1 MPPGEQQQQVVVNES
16 SNNISLGM
24 VNGPD
29 DTPPP
34 PQEKQLRSPTMHTT
48 GNNKASARTEQR
60 APRSVSGMS
69 VRTMRDWNAALAM
82 EDPDGVLARVAQR
95 IEQLRTVVSTPYDK
109 ELVSRQLFELAD
121 SSEDARIAVGS
132 HSQAIPLLVGLLR
145 SGTIAAKINA
155 AATLGVLCKEEDLRV
170 RVLLGGCVPPLLHL
184 LKSGSADAQTA
195 AARAI
200 HAVSQGGARDH
211 VGSKIFSTE
220 GVVPNLWQQLQD
232 GQKLDKSVDGLLT
245 GALRHLCNSTEG
257 FWPATLQAGGVEILV
272 KLLVSG
278 SPTAQANASS
288 LLSSMM
294 MAVEQS
300 AARVLGA
307 GATEPLL
314 DLLASGNEIS
324 VRAEAAGALKSLSSK
339 LKEAKQ
345 GIVAA
350 GGIAHLISATVAP
363 SKEFMQGEFAQLL
376 QENAM
381 GALAN
386 ISGGMPAVIL
396 SLAESTDSGRSEAE
410 LADTIGALAYALM
423 VLDESS
429 EAADL
434 VGPGMI
440 ERVLEKHLDPGTS
453 QLVQECAVEALASLY
468 GNAYLSKGLQHAEG
482 KKMLVGLVTMAN
494 LEAREELMR
503 SLTRLC
509 SGETD
514 LWQALKGREGVQ
526 LLISLLGL
534 STEQQQEYAAALL
547 SILSQEIDESKWAIT
562 AAGGIPPLVQL
573 LETGSSKAK
582 EDSAVILGNLCS
594 HSEDIRACVETAE
607 AVPALLW
614 LLKNAGLKGQEIA
627 SRALIQLVRNSD
639 ASTISQLTALLTG
652 DLPEVKIHVLDLVG
666 CLLTVASQEDIL
678 EEGTAAKEALQ
689 TVIQLLSSQNPDTQ
703 QSAASV
709 LAGIFDARKD
719 LRESPIVVE
728 SITPL
733 VVLID
738 LRNEQIASEA
748 ARALAAIFRSTR
760 YNHDAAIAAK
770 EAISPLIALAK
781 SSSIAVAEV
790 ATTALSNLLLDTE
803 LAEEAPAEDL
813 ILPLTRVLKE
823 GSSKGKEHGAG
834 ALARLL
840 RSRPVDDVL
849 AESIHQCGTVLAL
862 VALLAATDLED
873 TATSEALDAL
883 ASLARAKRGGAFSRP
898 PWAVLAEV
906 PYSIGPL
913 VTCLAVGTPNLKEKA
928 VEILSRL
935 CRDQP
940 VVLGDLIAGTA
951 KCIGALADRV
961 INSSSLEVK
970 VGAAA
975 LLICAAKEHRQ
986 TAMEALG
993 EVGSYHGLIKSL
1005 VEMLGYKPA
1014 EEIADSNGDVAHED
1028 DAVKDHK
1035 KNGMNGEEVVEN
1047 DSSEHDPAAILG
1059 GTVALWLLCVIA
1071 SHDSKSKVAVMEA
1084 NAIDVLT
1091 DKLAIF
1097 APNARQAEI
1106 EDNGSTW
1113 VSALLLA
1120 ILFQDRDV
1128 TRAPATMRAIPSL
1141 ATLLKSDESIDR
1153 YFAAQALASLVCNG
1167 SRGTLLAVANSGAAG
1182 GLIPLLGSVESDIS
1196 NLVALSDE
1204 FSLARNPEQVALE
1217 RLFRVEDIRFGAT
1230 ARKAI
1235 PALVDMLKPS
1245 SDRPGAPPLA
1255 LGLLTQVA
1263 KGSNTN
1269 KVAMAEAGALDA
1281 LTKYLSLGP
1290 QDAIEEAT
1298 ADLLR
1303 VLFSS
1308 SDLRRHE
1315 SAVGAVEQLVAVL
1328 RMGTRGARYSAA
1340 AALQGLFTADNIKI
1354 GDAAGQAIAP
1364 LVEMLSSG
1372 SEKEQRAAIGALI
1385 KLSADNPP
1393 KALAIAEAEAN
1404 AIEGLTRVLL
1414 SENSSLELKEDTAE
1428 LCRILFGN
1436 SRVRSSPAATSCI
1449 QPLVALLGTDLGSAQ
1464 QAGARALDNLLD
1476 DELQAEAVAAN
1487 GAVVPLVGLLVGS
1500 NYIMHEAAVSSLIKL
1515 AKDRPLCK
1523 LDMVKAGV
1531 IENVLDILHVGTDSL
1546 TSVIAELLRILT
1558 NNSSIAKGSAAAQV
1572 VAPLFAALTR
1582 PDLSTQGQ
1590 HSAMQVLVNILEKPE
1605 RLASQQLTP
1614 NQAIEPLVVLL
1625 DSPSQPVQQLAAELL
1640 SYLLAQENFQRDVIT
1655 QQAVIPLVRLVG
1667 VGASS
1672 LQKEALK
1679 ALESASN
1686 SWPNAVAEAGGIT
1699 ELSKVIVQVDPQPPH
1714 AVWETAALVLS
1725 NVLRFSSPYY
1735 LKVPVAVLVKLLRS
1749 SADATVVVAL
1759 NALLVIERD
1768 DSTSAEQMAES
1779 GAIEALLELLRCHQ
1793 NEEAA
1798 ARLLEALFNN
1808 LKVRD
1813 MKVSKMAI
1821 SPLAQYLLDPQTRTQ
1836 PARLLAALAL
1846 GDLFQNEA
1854 LSRTTDAVS
1863 ACRALVS
1870 MLEDQPTEEMKMVAV
1885 CALQNLVCNSR
1896 SNKRAVAE
1904 AGGIQV
1910 VQELL
1915 ASSNSDTAGQ
1925 AASLMKLLFS
1935 NLVIQE
1941 YASSEVIRS
1950 LSAAIEKDLWATASV
1965 NEESIKAIDV
1975 LFANF
1980 PRLRGTDEAT
1990 ACIPQ
1995 LVGALKSGTE
2005 GAQEAALDCLFLMR
2019 QAWPSS
2025 PPEISA
2031 AQSSAAAEAIPV
2043 LQYLLKSAA
2052 PRFHERADM
2061 LLQCLPGSLVVTIK
2075 RGNNLKQS
2083 MGSTNAFCKLTLGN
2097 GAPRQTKVVSHT
2109 TTPEWKQGFAWAFDT
2124 PPKNQKLHISCKSKG
2139 AFGKGSLGKV
2149 TIQVD
2154 RVVSLG
2160 TMSAQYT
2167 LMPDANRDGTPR
2179 TLEIE
2184 FQWSN
2189 R

>member
-1 MPPGEQQQQVVVNES
+1 MPPGDQSVNE
-16 SNNISLGM
+16 NNVGM
-24 VNGPD
+24 ATGD
-29 DTPPP
+29 D
-34 PQEKQLRSPTMHTT
+34 QEKQRSPMPTPT
-48 GNNKASARTEQR
+48 K
-60 APRSVSGMS
+60 APRNEPRTPRSTVSGI
-69 VRTMRDWNAALAM
+69 VTRPRDWNTLGGM
-82 EDPDGVLARVAQR
+82 EDQDGVLAKVAQC
-95 IEQLRTVVSTPYDK
+95 IEQLRTVILTPYEK
-109 ELVSRQLFELAD
+109 EIISRQLFELAD
-121 SSEDARIAVGS
+121 GREDARIAVGS
-132 HSQAIPLLVGLLR
+132 HSQAIPLLVALLR

-184 LKSGSADAQTA
+184 LRSGSAEAQTA
-195 AARAI
+195 AAKAI
-200 HAVSQGGARDH
+200 YAVSQGGVRDH

-220 GVVPNLWQQLQD
+220 GVVPNLWQQLQA
-232 GQKLDKSVDGLLT
+232 GEKLDRSVDGLLT
-245 GALRHLCNSTEG
+245 GALRNLCNNTEG
-257 FWPATLQAGGVEILV
+257 FWPATLQAGGIEILV
-272 KLLVSG
+272 NSLLNG

-288 LLSSMM
+288 LLASMM
-294 MAVEQS
+294 VGVEQS
-300 AARVLGA
+300 NAKVLSA
-307 GATEPLL
+307 GAIQPLL
-314 DLLASGNEIS
+314 DLLAPGNEIS
-324 VRAEAAGALKSLSSK
+324 VRAEAAGALKALSAK
-339 LKEAKQ
+339 LKDARQ
-345 GIVAA
+345 GIVSA
-350 GGIAHLISATVAP
+350 GGIAYLISATVAP
-363 SKEFMQGEFAQLL
+363 SKEFMQGEFAQVL

-396 SLAESTDSGRSEAE
+396 SLAESIESGRSEAE
-410 LADTIGALAYALM
+410 SADTIGALAYALM
-423 VLDESS
+423 VFDESS
-429 EAADL
+429 EASDL
-434 VGPGMI
+434 VNPVVI
-440 ERVLEKHLDPGTS
+440 ERVLEKHLDPKRS

-468 GNAYLSKGLQHAEG
+468 GNTYLAKGLQHAEG
-482 KKMLVGLVTMAN
+482 KKMLVGLVTMTN
-494 LEAREELMR
+494 HEAREELMR
-503 SLTRLC
+503 SLTNLC
-509 SGETD
+509 SGEAD
-514 LWQALKGREGVQ
+514 LWNALRGREGVQ

-547 SILSQEIDESKWAIT
+547 SILSQDIDESKWAIT

-614 LLKNAGLKGQEIA
+614 LLKNAGVKGQEIA
-627 SRALIQLVRNSD
+627 ARALTQLVRNSD

-652 DLPEVKIHVLDLVG
+652 DLPESKVHVLHLVG
-666 CLLTVASQEDIL
+666 CLLTVASHEDIL
-678 EEGTAAKEALQ
+678 EEGNAASEALQ
-689 TVIQLLSSQNPDTQ
+689 TLIELLSSNNAETQ
-703 QSAASV
+703 ENAAAV

-728 SITPL
+728 SISPL
-733 VVLID
+733 IKLVD
-738 LRNEQIASEA
+738 PRTEKIASEA
-748 ARALAAIFRSTR
+748 ARALGAIFRSTR
-760 YNHDAAIAAK
+760 HNREAGNASK
-770 EAISPLIALAK
+770 EAIAPLIGLAK
-781 SSSIAVAEV
+781 SSSISVAEV
-790 ATTALSNLLLDTE
+790 ATTALSNLLLDPE
-803 LAEEAPAEDL
+803 LAEEAPAEDI
-813 ILPLTRVLKE
+813 ILPLTRVLRE
-823 GSSKGKEHGAG
+823 GTPKGKEHAAG

-840 RSRPVDDVL
+840 RSRPVDDIL

-862 VALLAATDLED
+862 VALLAATELDD
-873 TATSEALDAL
+873 SATSEALDAL
-883 ASLARAKRGGAFSRP
+883 ASLARAKRGGVFSRP

-913 VTCLAVGTPNLKEKA
+913 VNCLAVGRPNVQEKA
-928 VEILSRL
+928 VEVLSRL

-940 VVLGDLIAGTA
+940 VVLGDLIAGTSR
-951 KCIGALADRV
+951 CIAALADRV

-970 VGAAA
+970 VGGAA

-986 TAMEALG
+986 TAMEALS
-993 EVGSYHGLIKSL
+993 EVGSYHRLIQSL
-1005 VEMLGYKPA
+1005 VEMLGFKPA
-1014 EEIADSNGDVAHED
+1014 EEDVQSNGD
-1028 DAVKDHK
+1028 
-1035 KNGMNGEEVVEN
+1035 GEEDTAKETGPKEN
-1047 DSSEHDPAAILG
+1047 GDGEEESSLEHDPAAILG

-1084 NAIDVLT
+1084 GAIDVLT
-1091 DKLAIF
+1091 EKLAIF
-1097 APNARQAEI
+1097 APNARQAMV

-1141 ATLLKSDESIDR
+1141 ATLLKSEEAIDR

-1196 NLVALSDE
+1196 NLVALSEE
-1204 FSLARNPEQVALE
+1204 FNLARNPDQVALE

-1263 KGSNTN
+1263 KGSGTN
-1269 KVAMAEAGALDA
+1269 KLAMAEAGALDA

-1290 QDAIEEAT
+1290 QDSIEEAT

-1303 VLFSS
+1303 ILFSS
-1308 SDLRRHE
+1308 AELRRHE
-1315 SAVGAVEQLVAVL
+1315 SALGAVEQLVAVL

-1340 AALQGLFTADNIKI
+1340 RALAGLFAADNIKV
-1354 GDAAGQAIAP
+1354 GDAAGQAIPP

-1372 SEKEQRAAIGALI
+1372 SEKEQRAAIGALT

-1404 AIEGLTRVLL
+1404 AIEGLCRVLL
-1414 SENSSLELKEDTAE
+1414 SVNSSLELKEDTAE

-1449 QPLVALLGTDLGSAQ
+1449 QPLVALLGSDLSSAQ

-1476 DELQAEAVAAN
+1476 DEQQAEAVAAN

-1500 NYIMHEAAVSSLIKL
+1500 NFVTHEAAVSALIKL

-1531 IENVLDILHVGTDSL
+1531 IDNVLDILTVAPDSL
-1546 TSVIAELLRILT
+1546 CGVIAELLRILT
-1558 NNSSIAKGSAAAQV
+1558 NNSSIAKGSAAAKV
-1572 VAPLFAALTR
+1572 VEPLFQALTR
-1582 PDLSTQGQ
+1582 PEMSTAGQ
-1590 HSAMQVLVNILEKPE
+1590 HSAMQVLVNILEKPQ
-1605 RLASQQLTP
+1605 RLASHQLTP
-1614 NQAIEPLVVLL
+1614 SQAIEPLVMLL
-1625 DSPSQPVQQLAAELL
+1625 ESSAQPVQQLAAELL
-1640 SYLLAQENFQRDVIT
+1640 SYLLATENFQRDVIT
-1655 QQAVIPLVRLVG
+1655 QQAVIPLIKLVG
-1667 VGASS
+1667 VGVPS

-1686 SWPNAVAEAGGIT
+1686 SWPNAVYDAGGIT
-1699 ELSKVIVQVDPQPPH
+1699 ELSKVILQVDPQPPH

-1735 LKVPVAVLVKLLRS
+1735 LKVPIAVLVKLLRS
-1749 SADATVVVAL
+1749 SSEPTVVVAL
-1759 NALLVIERD
+1759 NALLVLERD
-1768 DSTSAEQMAES
+1768 DASSSEGMAEN

-1793 NEEAA
+1793 SEEAA

-1808 LKVRD
+1808 LKVRE
-1813 MKVSKMAI
+1813 MKVAKLAI
-1821 SPLAQYLLDPQTRTQ
+1821 SPLAQYLLDPATRMQ

-1846 GDLFQNEA
+1846 GDLFQNDG
-1854 LSRTTDAVS
+1854 LSRSTDAVS

-1870 MLEDQPTEEMKMVAV
+1870 LLEDQPTEEMKMVAV

-1910 VQELL
+1910 VQEML
-1915 ASSNSDTAGQ
+1915 ASSNTDTAAQ
-1925 AASLMKLLFS
+1925 AATLIKLLFS
-1935 NLVIQE
+1935 NHTIQE
-1941 YASSEVIRS
+1941 YASGDVIRA

-1965 NEESIKAIDV
+1965 NEDSVRAINV

-1980 PRLRGTDEAT
+1980 PRLRGTEAAT

-1995 LVGALKSGTE
+1995 LVGALKTGTE
-2005 GAQEAALDCLFLMR
+2005 GTQEAALDCLFLLR
-2019 QAWPSS
+2019 QAWASVPA
-2025 PPEISA
+2025 EVGN
-2031 AQSSAAAEAIPV
+2031 AQAVAAAEAIPV
-2043 LQYLLKSAA
+2043 LQYLLKSGAT
-2052 PRFHERADM
+2052 RFHERADI

-2097 GAPRQTKVVSHT
+2097 GPPRQTKVVSHT
-2109 TTPEWKQGFAWAFDT
+2109 TSPEWKQGFAWAFDT
-2124 PPKNQKLHISCKSKG
+2124 PPKGQKLHISCKSKG

-2149 TIQVD
+2149 TIPID
-2154 RVVSLG
+2154 KVVMLG
-2160 TMSAQYT
+2160 TICKPYT
-2167 LMPDANRDGTPR
+2167 LQPETNRDGTAR
-2179 TLEIE
+2179 SLEIE